1 MPATTFTIT
10 DRHPLIEIVRQ
21 FTPNWFTVTMGTGI
35 LSLAIERLPQRGP
48 LLHALAESLW
58 LLNMVLFAACTLT
71 YATRWLLFT
80 AEAKRIFSHGTMS
93 LFFGAIPMG
102 FATIVNGLIA
112 FGDAHT
118 LGLAHALWWI
128 DAAQA
133 AGCAVAIPYLMFTR
147 HDHRLD
153 TMTALWL
160 MPVVACVVSAASGG
174 LLVAKLPPSDAADRV
189 FWLSYGLWAMSML
202 PAFGIQAVLF
212 LRMALHKLPARDAA
226 ATCWLSLGPVATAG
240 FALLTL
246 GDAAPTTLAA
256 QTIPQLGAA
265 ASGFGVIAA
274 SLLWGASLWWFALA
288 ALITLG
294 YLRQGLPF
302 NLGWWAFTF
311 PIGNFALCSFAL
323 GAHTGAAFFSIC
335 GSALVLMLAVIW
347 LVVAARTLLGAWR
360 LQLFVAPCLASRNEE
375 GRAIKIAV

>member
-1 MPATTFTIT
+1 MTASTFTLN

-35 LSLAIERLPQRGP
+35 LALAIERLPQRGA

-58 LLNMVLFAACTLT
+58 LLNVLLFAACALM
-71 YATRWLLFT
+71 YAARWLLFT
-80 AEAKRIFSHGTMS
+80 AEARRVFAHGTMS
-93 LFFGAIPMG
+93 LFFGAVPMG
-102 FATIVNGLIA
+102 FATIVNGLLA
-112 FGDAHT
+112 FGDERT
-118 LGLAHALWWI
+118 LGFAQILWWI
-128 DAAQA
+128 DSAMA

-174 LLVAKLPPSDAADRV
+174 LLVAKLPPSAAADRV

-212 LRMALHKLPARDAA
+212 LRMALHKLPVRDAA

-246 GDAAPTTLAA
+246 GDAAPMTLAVQEA
-256 QTIPQLGAA
+256 PQLGEAARSFGLIAA
-265 ASGFGVIAA
+265 A
-274 SLLWGASLWWFALA
+274 LLWGASLWWFALA
-288 ALITLG
+288 TLITLG

-311 PIGNFALCSFAL
+311 PIGNFVLCSLAL
-323 GAHTGAAFFSIC
+323 GAHTGAAFFSTC
-335 GSALVLMLAVIW
+335 GTALVVLLAAIW
-347 LVVAARTLLGAWR
+347 LVVATRTLHGAWR
-360 LQLFVAPCLASRNEE
+360 RQLFVAPCLAGRNEE
-375 GRAIKIAV
+375 GQATV